1 MAAFAGAHG
10 ETVAK
15 NIVQDL
21 MGGAASP
28 YKRVNELLN
37 FFCLYDRKSACTFQ
51 LQPFVGMLVPF
62 GKSAGAGM
70 FNGFHIP
77 SFVGSRLKYAGLF
90 TDKYWTMAGLKMPQ

>member
-37 FFCLYDRKSACTFQ
+37 YLINMIALELPVNS
-51 LQPFVGMLVPF
+51 
-62 GKSAGAGM
+62 
-70 FNGFHIP
+70 P
-77 SFVGSRLKYAGLF
+77 SEKKIRMYISIAAVCGHVGSLRKKCWSRNVQWLPHPELCGVEAEVRG
-90 TDKYWTMAGLKMPQ
+90 PVH

>member
-37 FFCLYDRKSACTFQ
+37 Y
-51 LQPFVGMLVPF
+51 F
-62 GKSAGAGM
+62 GTELFLPNMIVLELPVNSPDGKKIRIYVH
-70 FNGFHIP
+70 FNC
-77 SFVGSRLKYAGLF
+77 SRLWACWFPSGKVLEPECS
-90 TDKYWTMAGLKMPQ
+90 MASTSRALWGRG